1 MILSLLINVAMKR
14 TKKNKLL
21 LKAMYVDQPLIQVN
35 KDFLTEWREQRLLN
49 VKGATIRREF
59 ILLSAFLLGALR
71 SSDGYQ

>member
-1 MILSLLINVAMKR
+1 MIPSLLINVALKR

-59 ILLSAFLLGALR
+59 ILLSAFSRGALR
-71 SSDGYQ
+71 SSDGYR

>member
-59 ILLSAFLLGALR
+59 ILLSAFSLGALR

>member
-1 MILSLLINVAMKR
+1 
-14 TKKNKLL
+14 
-21 LKAMYVDQPLIQVN
+21 MYVDQPLIQVN

-59 ILLSAFLLGALR
+59 ILLSAFSLGALR